1 MPTGAVD
8 VTLAGHVT
16 ARGCTGGGGGDADV
30 VPHAES
36 APASAA
42 AAAHDTP
49 DLVGKRLTG
58 APSY

>member
-1 MPTGAVD
+1 MGAVA

-16 ARGCTGGGGGDADV
+16 DKACTGGGGGEADV

-42 AAAHDTP
+42 AAAHDTR
-49 DLVGKRLTG
+49 DLIDKRLTG